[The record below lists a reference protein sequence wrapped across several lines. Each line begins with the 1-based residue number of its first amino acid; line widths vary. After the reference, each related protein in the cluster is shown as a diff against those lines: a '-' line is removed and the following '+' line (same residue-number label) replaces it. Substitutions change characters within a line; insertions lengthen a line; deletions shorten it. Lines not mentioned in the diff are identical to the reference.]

1 MFPHYA
7 LQPPDEKAILTT
19 FNDNHN
25 DNTFAAYTPRQ
36 QRLFRSW
43 PPVIFLKHQK
53 VVYWIP
59 QVPAHE
65 AALSGLDA
73 LAADLSK
80 WQPAILAH
88 QDDMELRGLTEDRIT
103 QHMELIRGIRMA
115 LADAAPESMHKY
127 PL

>member
-1 MFPHYA
+1 M
-7 LQPPDEKAILTT
+7 T
-19 FNDNHN
+19 
-25 DNTFAAYTPRQ
+25 
-36 QRLFRSW
+36 
-43 PPVIFLKHQK
+43 FLKHQK

-59 QVPAHE
+59 QVPAQE

-88 QDDMELRGLTEDRIT
+88 QDDMELRGLTEDRIM

-115 LADAAPESMHKY
+115 LAGAAPESMHKY